1 MVRAREILDAIIY
14 ELKESPSIPD
24 ALSYIDREPD
34 IDTDAIKLP
43 VLEVSLIDT
52 TKDRDLTSD
61 FVGFK
66 KDDSGRDVGRVY
78 HSSYLARIEIS
89 VWTAQGSR
97 YDPEELSD
105 RVRTVLYRFDTQ
117 VNNEPLV
124 HPEKG
129 ELTEIWDFAVEDGS
143 HTDDLTTT
151 PPLRKWTERIEVY
164 AIEEHSTFVP
174 DDVKQVDST
183 VNDVDIELIE

>member
-14 ELKESPSIPD
+14 ELKESPNIPD
-24 ALSYIDREPD
+24 ALSYIDRAPD

-129 ELTEIWDFAVEDGS
+129 ELTERCG
-143 HTDDLTTT
+143 HRTDRMNTRFSATT
-151 PPLRKWTERIEVY
+151 PVRGVQPSSIDV
-164 AIEEHSTFVP
+164 STKRTHNKV
-174 DDVKQVDST
+174 
-183 VNDVDIELIE
+183 I